1 MQEDN
6 MRVADKWVK
15 KSIDDI
21 SLTSKSPL
29 IMVVI
34 DRSILLMFLDNGVH
48 VISTM
53 TLPKGYKSKVNKK
66 EKEESRSSSITSKEN
81 NNINTDRDIKV
92 TSATTDDYINKQEN
106 KIVTDNI
113 SPNQEVIV
121 DDITV
126 DEDEAVIT
134 AATTTPTS
142 EGEVRSETELRMPLQ
157 EKEKEI
163 RSETELKVLSS
174 PLPPSTSLAA
184 EGDSSAATLSSKSI
198 EDYPYAKNV
207 EEKEKIQNAADNS
220 GVVLLDETK
229 ANIRRSMDE
238 ARSQI
243 PQYAQIINDSREQTI
258 QAAMEIADNY
268 LESQK
273 EIINSLQ
280 TLWAPFAEN
289 IYKTNYA
296 WWLSPRRMTEIY
308 SKMVSNFADNVITAT
323 RLVNNTVFANME
335 AFKTSMQQAKENTK
349 DLSRM
354 AVNTAGTFEQTSNN
368 SNNSK
373 RGDPQQIPKEDVPG
387 EIEKI
392 ISEQGGLEGQRK
404 EVNVESYSKTAS
416 LGQILKDLNFP
427 TTKDKIVKFVQQQ
440 KNAKG
445 DLLSILQ
452 RIEEKQYR
460 NVSDVTKAAGLVY

>member
-1 MQEDN
+1 
-6 MRVADKWVK
+6 
-15 KSIDDI
+15 
-21 SLTSKSPL
+21 
-29 IMVVI
+29 MVVI
-34 DRSILLMFLDNGVH
+34 DRCILLMFLDNGVH
-48 VISTM
+48 IISPM

-66 EKEESRSSSITSKEN
+66 EKEESTSSSIMSKEN

-92 TSATTDDYINKQEN
+92 TSATADDYVNRQEN

-126 DEDEAVIT
+126 DEDEAIIT
-134 AATTTPTS
+134 AVTTTPTS
-142 EGEVRSETELRMPLQ
+142 EGEVLSETELRMPLQ
-157 EKEKEI
+157 KKEKEV

-174 PLPPSTSLAA
+174 PLPQSTSLAA
-184 EGDSSAATLSSKSI
+184 EGESSAATLSSTTI
-198 EDYPYAKNV
+198 EDYPYTKNV
-207 EEKEKIQNAADNS
+207 EEKERIQNAAYTS

-229 ANIRRSMDE
+229 ANIRRLMDE
-238 ARSQI
+238 ARSQT

-280 TLWAPFAEN
+280 SLWAPFAEN

-308 SKMVSNFADNVITAT
+308 SKMVSNFAENVITAT
-323 RLVNNTVFANME
+323 RLVNNTVSANMG
-335 AFKTSMQQAKENTK
+335 AFKTSMQQTK
-349 DLSRM
+349 DSTKDFSRM
-354 AVNTAGTFEQTSNN
+354 AVNAARTFEQTSNN
-368 SNNSK
+368 SNNSN
-373 RGDPQQIPKEDVPG
+373 RGDPQQIPKEDVQG

-392 ISEQGGLEGQRK
+392 ISEQGGVEGQRK

-416 LGQILKDLNFP
+416 LGQILKDLDFP

-440 KNAKG
+440 KNANG
-445 DLLSILQ
+445 DLLSIVQ
-452 RIEEKQYR
+452 RIEDKQYR

>member
-1 MQEDN
+1 
-6 MRVADKWVK
+6 
-15 KSIDDI
+15 
-21 SLTSKSPL
+21 
-29 IMVVI
+29 
-34 DRSILLMFLDNGVH
+34 
-48 VISTM
+48 M

-66 EKEESRSSSITSKEN
+66 EKEESTSSSITSKEN
-81 NNINTDRDIKV
+81 NNINADRDIKV

-134 AATTTPTS
+134 AVTTTPTS

>member
-6 MRVADKWVK
+6 MRVANEWVK
-15 KSIDDI
+15 NIDDI

-29 IMVVI
+29 ITVMI
-34 DRSILLMFLDNGVH
+34 DRPLLLMFLDNGVH

-66 EKEESRSSSITSKEN
+66 EKEESTSRSITSKEN
-81 NNINTDRDIKV
+81 NNINTERDIKV
-92 TSATTDDYINKQEN
+92 TSATADDYFNKQEN

-113 SPNQEVIV
+113 SPNQEVTV

-126 DEDEAVIT
+126 EDDAVIT
-134 AATTTPTS
+134 AVTTTPAS

-157 EKEKEI
+157 EKEKEV
-163 RSETELKVLSS
+163 RSETELKIMSS
-174 PLPPSTSLAA
+174 PLPPSPSLAA
-184 EGDSSAATLSSKSI
+184 EGESSATTLSSESI
-198 EDYPYAKNV
+198 EDYPYTKNV
-207 EEKEKIQNAADNS
+207 EEKVKIQNTADNS

-229 ANIRRSMDE
+229 ANIKRSMDE

-243 PQYAQIINDSREQTI
+243 PQYAQIINESREQTI

-280 TLWAPFAEN
+280 SLWAPFVEN
-289 IYKTNYA
+289 LYKTNYA
-296 WWLSPRRMTEIY
+296 WWISPRRMTEIY

-323 RLVNNTVFANME
+323 RLVNKTVFANMD
-335 AFKTSMQQAKENTK
+335 AFKTSMQQAKDNTK

-354 AVNTAGTFEQTSNN
+354 VVHAARTFEQTSNN
-368 SNNSK
+368 SNDNK
-373 RGDPQQIPKEDVPG
+373 TGDPEQIPKEDVQG

-392 ISEQGGLEGQRK
+392 ISEQGGVEGQRK

-416 LGQILKDLNFP
+416 LGQILKDLDFP

-440 KNAKG
+440 KNANG
-445 DLLSILQ
+445 DLLSIIQ
-452 RIEEKQYR
+452 RIEDKQYR

>member
-1 MQEDN
+1 
-6 MRVADKWVK
+6 
-15 KSIDDI
+15 
-21 SLTSKSPL
+21 
-29 IMVVI
+29 MVVI

-66 EKEESRSSSITSKEN
+66 EKEESTSSITSKEN

-134 AATTTPTS
+134 AVTTTPTS

>member
-6 MRVADKWVK
+6 MRVANEWVK
-15 KSIDDI
+15 NIDDI
-21 SLTSKSPL
+21 SSTSKSPL
-29 IMVVI
+29 ISVVI
-34 DRSILLMFLDNGVH
+34 NRSILLMFLDNGVH

-66 EKEESRSSSITSKEN
+66 EKEESTSSSITSKEN
-81 NNINTDRDIKV
+81 NNINTERDIKV
-92 TSATTDDYINKQEN
+92 TSATADDYINKQEN

-113 SPNQEVIV
+113 SPNQEVTV

-126 DEDEAVIT
+126 EDDAVIT
-134 AATTTPTS
+134 AVTTTPAS

-157 EKEKEI
+157 EKEKEV
-163 RSETELKVLSS
+163 RSETELKVMSS
-174 PLPPSTSLAA
+174 PLPPSPSLAA
-184 EGDSSAATLSSKSI
+184 EGESSATTLSSESI
-198 EDYPYAKNV
+198 QDYPYTKNV
-207 EEKEKIQNAADNS
+207 EEKVKIQNTADNS
-220 GVVLLDETK
+220 GVVKLDETK
-229 ANIRRSMDE
+229 ANIKRSMDE

-243 PQYAQIINDSREQTI
+243 PQYAQIINESREQTI

-268 LESQK
+268 LKSQK

-280 TLWAPFAEN
+280 SLWAPFAEN

-296 WWLSPRRMTEIY
+296 WWISPRRMTEIY
-308 SKMVSNFADNVITAT
+308 SKMVSNFVDNVITAT
-323 RLVNNTVFANME
+323 RLVNKTVFANMD
-335 AFKTSMQQAKENTK
+335 AFKTSMQQAKDNTK

-354 AVNTAGTFEQTSNN
+354 AVHAARTFEQTSNN
-368 SNNSK
+368 SNDNK
-373 RGDPQQIPKEDVPG
+373 TGDPEQIPKEDVQG

-392 ISEQGGLEGQRK
+392 ISEQGGVEGQRK

-416 LGQILKDLNFP
+416 LGQILKDLDFP

-440 KNAKG
+440 KNANG
-445 DLLSILQ
+445 DLLSIIQ
-452 RIEEKQYR
+452 RIEDKQYR

>member
-1 MQEDN
+1 
-6 MRVADKWVK
+6 
-15 KSIDDI
+15 
-21 SLTSKSPL
+21 
-29 IMVVI
+29 
-34 DRSILLMFLDNGVH
+34 MFLDNGVH
-48 VISTM
+48 IISPM

-66 EKEESRSSSITSKEN
+66 EKEESTSSSIMSKEN

-92 TSATTDDYINKQEN
+92 TSATADDYINRQEN

-126 DEDEAVIT
+126 DEDEAIIT
-134 AATTTPTS
+134 AVTTTPTS

-157 EKEKEI
+157 KKEKEV

-174 PLPPSTSLAA
+174 PLPQSTSLAA
-184 EGDSSAATLSSKSI
+184 EGESSAATLSSTTI
-198 EDYPYAKNV
+198 EDYPHTKNV
-207 EEKEKIQNAADNS
+207 EEKEKIQNAAYTS

-229 ANIRRSMDE
+229 ANIRRLMDE

-280 TLWAPFAEN
+280 SLWAPFAEN

-308 SKMVSNFADNVITAT
+308 SKMVSNFAENVITAT
-323 RLVNNTVFANME
+323 RLVNNTVSANMG
-335 AFKTSMQQAKENTK
+335 AFKTSMQQTK
-349 DLSRM
+349 DSTKDFSRM
-354 AVNTAGTFEQTSNN
+354 AVNAARTFEQTSNN
-368 SNNSK
+368 SNNSN
-373 RGDPQQIPKEDVPG
+373 RGDPQQIPKEDVQG

-392 ISEQGGLEGQRK
+392 ISEQGGVEGQRK

-416 LGQILKDLNFP
+416 LGQILKDLDFP

-440 KNAKG
+440 KNANG
-445 DLLSILQ
+445 DLLSIVQ
-452 RIEEKQYR
+452 RIEDKQYR

>member
-1 MQEDN
+1 
-6 MRVADKWVK
+6 MRVANEWVK
-15 KSIDDI
+15 NIDDI
-21 SLTSKSPL
+21 SSTSKSPL
-29 IMVVI
+29 ISVVI
-34 DRSILLMFLDNGVH
+34 NRSILLMFLDNGVH

-66 EKEESRSSSITSKEN
+66 EKEESTSSSITSKEN
-81 NNINTDRDIKV
+81 NNINTERDIKV
-92 TSATTDDYINKQEN
+92 TSATADDYFNKQEN

-113 SPNQEVIV
+113 SPNQEVTV

-126 DEDEAVIT
+126 EDDAVIT
-134 AATTTPTS
+134 AVTTTPAS

-157 EKEKEI
+157 EKEKEV
-163 RSETELKVLSS
+163 RSETELKVMSS
-174 PLPPSTSLAA
+174 PLPPSPSLAA
-184 EGDSSAATLSSKSI
+184 EGESSATTLSSESI
-198 EDYPYAKNV
+198 EDYPYTKNV
-207 EEKEKIQNAADNS
+207 EEKVKIQNTADNS
-220 GVVLLDETK
+220 GVVMLDETK
-229 ANIRRSMDE
+229 ANIKRSMDE

-243 PQYAQIINDSREQTI
+243 PQYAQIINESREQTI

-280 TLWAPFAEN
+280 SLWAPFAEN

-296 WWLSPRRMTEIY
+296 WWISPRRMTEIY
-308 SKMVSNFADNVITAT
+308 SKMVSNFVDNVITAT
-323 RLVNNTVFANME
+323 RLVNKTVFANMD
-335 AFKTSMQQAKENTK
+335 AFKTSMQQAKDNTK

-354 AVNTAGTFEQTSNN
+354 AVHAARTFEQTSNN
-368 SNNSK
+368 SNDNK
-373 RGDPQQIPKEDVPG
+373 TGDPEQIPKEDVQG

-392 ISEQGGLEGQRK
+392 ISEQGGVEGQRK

-416 LGQILKDLNFP
+416 LGQILKDLDFP

-440 KNAKG
+440 KNANG
-445 DLLSILQ
+445 DLLSIIQ
-452 RIEEKQYR
+452 RIEDKQYR

>member
-6 MRVADKWVK
+6 MRVANEWVK
-15 KSIDDI
+15 NIDDI
-21 SLTSKSPL
+21 SSTSKSPL
-29 IMVVI
+29 ISVVI
-34 DRSILLMFLDNGVH
+34 NRSILLMFLDNGVH

-66 EKEESRSSSITSKEN
+66 EKEESTSSSITSKEN
-81 NNINTDRDIKV
+81 NNINTERDIKV
-92 TSATTDDYINKQEN
+92 TSATADDYINKQEN

-113 SPNQEVIV
+113 SPNQEVTV

-126 DEDEAVIT
+126 EDEAVIT
-134 AATTTPTS
+134 AVTTTPAS

-157 EKEKEI
+157 ENEKEV
-163 RSETELKVLSS
+163 RSETELKVMSS
-174 PLPPSTSLAA
+174 PLPPSPSLAA
-184 EGDSSAATLSSKSI
+184 EGESSATTLSSESI
-198 EDYPYAKNV
+198 EDYPYTKNV
-207 EEKEKIQNAADNS
+207 EEKVKIQNTADNS
-220 GVVLLDETK
+220 GVVMLDETK
-229 ANIRRSMDE
+229 ANIKRSMDE

-243 PQYAQIINDSREQTI
+243 PQYARVINESREQTI

-280 TLWAPFAEN
+280 SLWAPFAEN

-296 WWLSPRRMTEIY
+296 WWISPRRMTEIY
-308 SKMVSNFADNVITAT
+308 SKMVSNFVDNVITAT
-323 RLVNNTVFANME
+323 RLVNKTVFANMD
-335 AFKTSMQQAKENTK
+335 AFKTSMQQAKDNTK

-354 AVNTAGTFEQTSNN
+354 AVHAARTFEQTSNN
-368 SNNSK
+368 SNDNK
-373 RGDPQQIPKEDVPG
+373 TGDPEQIPKEDVQG

-392 ISEQGGLEGQRK
+392 ISEQGGVEGQRK

-416 LGQILKDLNFP
+416 LGQILKDLDFP

-440 KNAKG
+440 KNANG
-445 DLLSILQ
+445 DLLSIMQ
-452 RIEEKQYR
+452 RIEDK
-460 NVSDVTKAAGLVY
+460 

>member
-6 MRVADKWVK
+6 MRVANEWVK
-15 KSIDDI
+15 NIDDI

-29 IMVVI
+29 ITVMI
-34 DRSILLMFLDNGVH
+34 DRPLLLMFLDNGVH

-66 EKEESRSSSITSKEN
+66 EKEESTSSSITSKEN
-81 NNINTDRDIKV
+81 NNINTERDIKV
-92 TSATTDDYINKQEN
+92 TSATADDYFNKQEN

-113 SPNQEVIV
+113 SPNQEVTV

-126 DEDEAVIT
+126 EDDAVIT
-134 AATTTPTS
+134 AVTTTPAS
-142 EGEVRSETELRMPLQ
+142 EGEVRSETEL
-157 EKEKEI
+157 
-163 RSETELKVLSS
+163 KVMSS
-174 PLPPSTSLAA
+174 PLPPSPSLAA
-184 EGDSSAATLSSKSI
+184 EGESSATTLSSESI
-198 EDYPYAKNV
+198 EDYPYTKNV
-207 EEKEKIQNAADNS
+207 EEKVKIQNTADNS
-220 GVVLLDETK
+220 GVVMLDETK
-229 ANIRRSMDE
+229 ANIKRSMDE

-243 PQYAQIINDSREQTI
+243 PQYAQIINESREQTI

-280 TLWAPFAEN
+280 SLWAPFAEN

-296 WWLSPRRMTEIY
+296 WWISPRRMTEIY
-308 SKMVSNFADNVITAT
+308 SKMVSNFVDNVITAT
-323 RLVNNTVFANME
+323 RLVNKTVFANMD
-335 AFKTSMQQAKENTK
+335 AFKTSMQQAKDNTK

-354 AVNTAGTFEQTSNN
+354 AVHAARTFEQTSNN
-368 SNNSK
+368 SNDNK
-373 RGDPQQIPKEDVPG
+373 TGDPEQIPKEDVQG

-392 ISEQGGLEGQRK
+392 ISEQGGVEGQRK

-416 LGQILKDLNFP
+416 LGQILKDLDFP

-440 KNAKG
+440 KNANG
-445 DLLSILQ
+445 DLLSIIQ
-452 RIEEKQYR
+452 RIEDKQYR

>member
-1 MQEDN
+1 
-6 MRVADKWVK
+6 
-15 KSIDDI
+15 
-21 SLTSKSPL
+21 
-29 IMVVI
+29 MVVI

>member
-6 MRVADKWVK
+6 MRVANEWVK
-15 KSIDDI
+15 NIDDI

-29 IMVVI
+29 ITVMI
-34 DRSILLMFLDNGVH
+34 DRPLLLMFLDNGVH

-66 EKEESRSSSITSKEN
+66 EKEESTSSGITSKEN
-81 NNINTDRDIKV
+81 NNINTERDIKV
-92 TSATTDDYINKQEN
+92 TSATADDYFNKQEN

-113 SPNQEVIV
+113 SPNQEVTV

-126 DEDEAVIT
+126 EDDAVIT
-134 AATTTPTS
+134 AVTTTPAS
-142 EGEVRSETELRMPLQ
+142 EGEVRSETEL
-157 EKEKEI
+157 
-163 RSETELKVLSS
+163 KVMSS
-174 PLPPSTSLAA
+174 PLPPSPSLAA
-184 EGDSSAATLSSKSI
+184 EGESSATTLSSESI
-198 EDYPYAKNV
+198 EDYPYTKNV
-207 EEKEKIQNAADNS
+207 EEKVKIQNTADNS

-229 ANIRRSMDE
+229 ANIKRSMDE

-243 PQYAQIINDSREQTI
+243 PQYAQIINESREQTI

-280 TLWAPFAEN
+280 SLWAPFAEN

-296 WWLSPRRMTEIY
+296 WWISPRRMTEIY

-323 RLVNNTVFANME
+323 RLVNKTVFANMD
-335 AFKTSMQQAKENTK
+335 AFKTSMQQAKDNTK

-354 AVNTAGTFEQTSNN
+354 AVHAARTFEQTSNN
-368 SNNSK
+368 SNDNK
-373 RGDPQQIPKEDVPG
+373 TGDPEQIPKEDVQG

-392 ISEQGGLEGQRK
+392 ISEQGGVEGQRK

-416 LGQILKDLNFP
+416 LGQILKDLDFP

-440 KNAKG
+440 KNANG
-445 DLLSILQ
+445 DLLSIIQ
-452 RIEEKQYR
+452 RIEDKQYR

>member
-6 MRVADKWVK
+6 MRVANEWIKNFDA
-15 KSIDDI
+15 IL
-21 SLTSKSPL
+21 LTSKSPL
-29 IMVVI
+29 ISVVI
-34 DRSILLMFLDNGVH
+34 NRSILLMFLDNGVH

-66 EKEESRSSSITSKEN
+66 EKEEATSSSTTSKEN
-81 NNINTDRDIKV
+81 NNINTEQDIKV
-92 TSATTDDYINKQEN
+92 TSATAADYINKQEN

-113 SPNQEVIV
+113 SPNQEVTV
-121 DDITV
+121 DDITI

-134 AATTTPTS
+134 AVTTTPAS

-157 EKEKEI
+157 EKEKEV
-163 RSETELKVLSS
+163 RSETELKVISS
-174 PLPPSTSLAA
+174 PLPPSPSLAA
-184 EGDSSAATLSSKSI
+184 EGESSATTLSSKSI
-198 EDYPYAKNV
+198 EHHPYTKNV
-207 EEKEKIQNAADNS
+207 EEKVKIQNTADNS

-229 ANIRRSMDE
+229 ANVKRSMDE

-243 PQYAQIINDSREQTI
+243 PQYAQIINESQEQTI

-268 LESQK
+268 LKSQK

-280 TLWAPFAEN
+280 SLWAPFAEN

-296 WWLSPRRMTEIY
+296 WWISPRRMTEIY
-308 SKMVSNFADNVITAT
+308 SKMVSNFVDNVITAT
-323 RLVNNTVFANME
+323 RLVNKTVFANMD
-335 AFKTSMQQAKENTK
+335 AFKTTMQQAKDNTK

-354 AVNTAGTFEQTSNN
+354 AVHAARTFEQTSNN
-368 SNNSK
+368 SNDNK
-373 RGDPQQIPKEDVPG
+373 TGDPEQIPKEDVQG

-416 LGQILKDLNFP
+416 LGQMLKDLDFP

-440 KNAKG
+440 KNANG
-445 DLLSILQ
+445 DLLSIIQ
-452 RIEEKQYR
+452 RIEDKQYR